1 MQRTVQWFASQI
13 SESISL
19 RSSDSGVPDDQIHR
33 QRAHRGGFMEG
44 RTRRSRPAM
53 ASNTYRRRSPP
64 QASEL
69 GAPPFAAYFT
79 VESLLL
85 LLFLTASLLILPLV
99 LPPLPPPPS
108 LLLLLPVAL
117 LGVLVF
123 LAFMPSDVRKIAS
136 SYL

>member
-1 MQRTVQWFASQI
+1 
-13 SESISL
+13 
-19 RSSDSGVPDDQIHR
+19 
-33 QRAHRGGFMEG
+33 
-44 RTRRSRPAM
+44 M
-53 ASNTYRRRSPP
+53 ASNIYHTRSPP
-64 QASEL
+64 QAPEL
-69 GAPPFAAYFT
+69 GAPPFSAYFT

-108 LLLLLPVAL
+108 LLLLLPVGL

-123 LAFMPSDVRKIAS
+123 LAFMPSDVRKMAS

>member
-1 MQRTVQWFASQI
+1 
-13 SESISL
+13 
-19 RSSDSGVPDDQIHR
+19 
-33 QRAHRGGFMEG
+33 MEG
-44 RTRRSRPAM
+44 RTRRSRSAM
-53 ASNTYRRRSPP
+53 ASNIHYRRSLS

-108 LLLLLPVAL
+108 LLLLLPVGL

-123 LAFMPSDVRKIAS
+123 LAFMPSDARKIAS
-136 SYL
+136 SHL